1 MTTMARPSLHR
12 TAHLAAVGRRGI
24 ALAEDVTG
32 TVFLVAIALFVV
44 LLVLPAILTA
54 AAPTPGA

>member
-1 MTTMARPSLHR
+1 MARPSLHR
-12 TAHLAAVGRRGI
+12 TVHLAAVGRRGI
-24 ALAEDVTG
+24 ALAEDLTG